1 MTITG
6 LAQVT
11 AEWIGRKAFPFLRM
25 HANGVISLRVKVP
38 FMYLQPVAYMWLLVK
53 RDSFTPGKLPVLG
66 GTFTRHTPTIR
77 LRS

>member
-25 HANGVISLRVKVP
+25 HANGVISPRVKVP
-38 FMYLQPVAYMWLLVK
+38 LAFLQLAS
-53 RDSFTPGKLPVLG
+53 RSPGTVHAPQSDD
-66 GTFTRHTPTIR
+66 TFSRVITKYHSIR
-77 LRS
+77 AKYDCLM